1 MGMTTRMD
9 RWAVVLA
16 REPALEAWGTPTP
29 LHGLSWSTTT
39 GRSIRTGRPW
49 PVSYTDQSI
58 MTFQSQKFQ
67 GQHQIV
73 EKLTQLP
80 FQTCQHRIVSFDAQ
94 PSVSGGLL
102 VFVIGEILPEGA
114 PRAALLPGV
123 PPVSDEQLVHRHQ
136 RHVHTQLR
144 LKPRT

>member
-1 MGMTTRMD
+1 MGD
-9 RWAVVLA
+9 ADAVARAFVEHYYRTFDQNRSALA
-16 REPALEAWGTPTP
+16 
-29 LHGLSWSTTT
+29 GL
-39 GRSIRTGRPW
+39 
-49 PVSYTDQSI
+49 YTDQSI

-102 VFVIGEILPEGA
+102 VFVIGEILPEGEHHALRFSQVFHLA
-114 PRAALLPGV
+114 PMNNSFIVTNDMFTLNYG
-123 PPVSDEQLVHRHQ
+123 
-136 RHVHTQLR
+136 
-144 LKPRT
+144 